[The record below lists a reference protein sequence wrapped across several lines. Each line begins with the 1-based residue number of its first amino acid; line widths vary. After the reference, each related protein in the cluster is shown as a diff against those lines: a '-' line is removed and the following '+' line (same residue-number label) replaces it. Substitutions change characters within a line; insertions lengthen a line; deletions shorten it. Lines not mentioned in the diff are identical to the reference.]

1 MVEDFYMS
9 WVNLSPLRFVQSF
22 KTKKNKET
30 AFAVM
35 KVTGVEGFDLTKFRI
50 DDSFMNGEFIVMP
63 NFNARRTGLSK
74 ITIKTSSAIINKIIT
89 AYRNKPNIGNYRSGQ
104 EVEINFAQNYSFKGK
119 KLPQEVKF
127 VQTSKLNVNAA
138 GQKVSAAARTA
149 MSELGVLWVM
159 RQAIQNNK
167 KFNSAD
173 DIKKDNETWNEL
185 VKIWTLI
192 GKIPDGPEDEWLDTF
207 YQSNRAF
214 LREISSPSFTEFN
227 RGKYHANNT
236 TYTIPGS
243 DKSDSFMEYISDFIN
258 KNYGISK
265 KDNWNPAD
273 IWLIKNKDKWKRQ
286 IEESCKYDG
295 PKSSPSAMANLEQL
309 NSILRSAYNSHEI
322 IGISLKKMT
331 KGQEMIYV
339 AINTTE
345 KFIADRGDADF
356 KKQFAYSGA
365 YSYFDEGTKGPISQ
379 ETVILCAKDKI
390 SFQVKANSSSDRS
403 GSGLKYEGTERP
415 RIGARLGKATVSL
428 VVDLMGNYGLD
439 FDTSKNSYPFSSEDF
454 AKKKN
459 DYVNKLKFIADK
471 GVSLYKTTRLTPEQ
485 AADNLEYTFLSQP
498 WVANSKCQQIT
509 WLDKVLHLKPDD
521 LNNFLADMVFLSKKE
536 GKGYGPFGKIY

>member
-1 MVEDFYMS
+1 MS

-89 AYRNKPNIGNYRSGQ
+89 AYGNKPNIGNYRSGQ

-119 KLPQEVKF
+119 KLPQVVKF

-286 IEESCKYDG
+286 IEESCKHDG
-295 PKSSPSAMANLEQL
+295 PTSSPSAMANLEQL

-331 KGQEMIYV
+331 KGYDMIYV
-339 AINTTE
+339 AVNTTE
-345 KFIADRGDADF
+345 KFIADRSDTDF
-356 KKQFAYSGA
+356 KKQFAYSKA
-365 YSYFDEGTKGPISQ
+365 HSYFDEAKDGPITQ
-379 ETVILCAKDKI
+379 DTVIWCAKDKI
-390 SFQVKANSSSDRS
+390 SFQVKANSSSDKS

-415 RIGARLGKATVSL
+415 RTGARLGKATVSL